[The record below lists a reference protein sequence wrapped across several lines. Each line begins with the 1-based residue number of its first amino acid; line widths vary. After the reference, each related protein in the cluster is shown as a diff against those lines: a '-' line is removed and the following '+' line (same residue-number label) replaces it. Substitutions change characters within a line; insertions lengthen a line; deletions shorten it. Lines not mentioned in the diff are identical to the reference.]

1 MVHVKD
7 VTAVSSDLVMDTC
20 LLAGSIILKNGG
32 ETYRTEETMA
42 LIAQAAGMDDVNS
55 SATPTSII
63 LSFRC
68 KGQDHTRM
76 VRTPKRT
83 TNLNKITLVNDVS
96 RRFVGGGI
104 NLNQA
109 YLTLREIDQKKPL
122 YPKWMQHA
130 AATIASGS
138 FSMLVGGTW
147 LDLAPAAVAGL
158 IVNLSQEYL
167 EQFVRMKFFTE
178 FCAALL
184 GGLFALLCVTLFP
197 QLHISIIIIGAMLPM
212 FPGIAITNSLRDLM
226 AGDLVAGVSRG
237 VEAMLTAVSV
247 AVATAIILWFKG

>member
-1 MVHVKD
+1 M
-7 VTAVSSDLVMDTC
+7 SPDLVMDTC

-42 LIAQAAGMDDVNS
+42 LIAEAAGMDDVNS

-68 KGQDHTRM
+68 SGLDHTRM

-96 RRFVGGGI
+96 RRFVGGKI
-104 NLNQA
+104 NLEQA
-109 YLTLREIDQKKPL
+109 YRLLRQIDQEKPI
-122 YPKWMQHA
+122 YPIWLQHA
-130 AATIASGS
+130 AAATASGS
-138 FSMLVGGTW
+138 FAMLAGGTW
-147 LDLAPAAVAGL
+147 FDLIPSALAGL
-158 IVNLSQEYL
+158 TVNLSLEFL

-178 FCAALL
+178 FSAALL
-184 GGLFALLCVTLFP
+184 GGLFALLAVTIFP
-197 QLHISIIIIGAMLPM
+197 QLHISIIIIGAMLPL
-212 FPGIAITNSLRDLM
+212 FPGIAITNSLRDLL

-247 AVATAIILWFKG
+247 AVATAIILWVG

>member
-1 MVHVKD
+1 M
-7 VTAVSSDLVMDTC
+7 SSDLVMDTC

-42 LIAQAAGMDDVNS
+42 LIAKAAGMDDVNS

-68 KGQDHTRM
+68 SGLDHTRM

-96 RRFVGGGI
+96 RQFVGGKI
-104 NLNQA
+104 NLEQA
-109 YLTLREIDQKKPL
+109 YRRLREIDQKKQI
-122 YPKWMQHA
+122 YPKWLQHLA
-130 AATIASGS
+130 AATASGS
-138 FSMLVGGTW
+138 FSMLAGGDW
-147 LDLAPAAVAGL
+147 FSLVPSAMAGL

-178 FCAALL
+178 FSAALL
-184 GGLFALLCVTLFP
+184 GGLFALLTVTFFP
-197 QLHISIIIIGAMLPM
+197 QLHLSIIIIGAMLPL

-247 AVATAIILWFKG
+247 AVATAIILSFTR

>member
-1 MVHVKD
+1 M
-7 VTAVSSDLVMDTC
+7 SSDLVMDTC

-42 LIAQAAGMDDVNS
+42 LIAKAAGMDDVNS

-68 KGQDHTRM
+68 SGFDHTRM

-96 RRFVGGGI
+96 RQFVGGKI
-104 NLNQA
+104 NLEQA
-109 YLTLREIDQKKPL
+109 YRTLREIDQKKQI
-122 YPKWMQHA
+122 YPKWLQHLA
-130 AATIASGS
+130 AATASGS
-138 FSMLVGGTW
+138 FAMLAGGDW
-147 LDLAPAAVAGL
+147 GSLVPAAMAGL

-178 FCAALL
+178 FSAALL
-184 GGLFALLCVTLFP
+184 GGLFALLTVTVFP
-197 QLHISIIIIGAMLPM
+197 QLHLSIIIIGAMLPL

-247 AVATAIILWFKG
+247 AVATAIILSFTR

>member
-1 MVHVKD
+1 
-7 VTAVSSDLVMDTC
+7 MDTC

-42 LIAQAAGMDDVNS
+42 LIAVAAGMDDVNS

-68 KGQDHTRM
+68 SGLDHTRM

-96 RRFVGGGI
+96 RRFVSGKI
-104 NLNQA
+104 TLEQA
-109 YLTLREIDQKKPL
+109 YRRLREIDQEKPI
-122 YPKWMQHA
+122 YPKWMQHMA
-130 AATIASGS
+130 AAIASGS
-138 FSMLVGGTW
+138 FAMLAGGTW
-147 LDLAPAAVAGL
+147 FDLVPSALAGL
-158 IVNLSQEYL
+158 IVNLSLEYL

-178 FCAALL
+178 FTAALL
-184 GGLFALLCVTLFP
+184 GGLFAWLAVALFP
-197 QLHISIIIIGAMLPM
+197 QLHISIIIIGAMLPL
-212 FPGIAITNSLRDLM
+212 FPGIAITNSLRDLL

-247 AVATAIILWFKG
+247 AVATAIILWLR

>member
-1 MVHVKD
+1 MKG
-7 VTAVSSDLVMDTC
+7 VTVVSSDLVMDTC

-76 VRTPKRT
+76 VRTPRRT

-96 RRFVGGGI
+96 RKFVGGGI
-104 NLNQA
+104 NLEQA

-122 YPKWMQHA
+122 YPRWMQHM

-147 LDLAPAAVAGL
+147 YDLAPAALAGL

-178 FCAALL
+178 FSAALL
-184 GGLFALLCVTLFP
+184 GGLFALLTVTIFP

-212 FPGIAITNSLRDLM
+212 FPGIAITNSLRDLL

-247 AVATAIILWFKG
+247 AVATAIILWFMR

>member
-1 MVHVKD
+1 M
-7 VTAVSSDLVMDTC
+7 SPDLVMDTC

-42 LIAQAAGMDDVNS
+42 LIAEAAGMDDVNS

-68 KGQDHTRM
+68 KGFDHTRM

-96 RRFVGGGI
+96 RRFVGGKI
-104 NLNQA
+104 NLEQA
-109 YLTLREIDQKKPL
+109 YRLLCQIDQEKPI
-122 YPKWMQHA
+122 YPKWMQHMA
-130 AATIASGS
+130 AAIASGS
-138 FSMLVGGTW
+138 FAMLAGGTW
-147 LDLAPAAVAGL
+147 FDLLPSALAGL
-158 IVNLSQEYL
+158 IVNLSLEYW

-178 FCAALL
+178 FSAALL
-184 GGLFALLCVTLFP
+184 GGLFALLAVNVFP
-197 QLHISIIIIGAMLPM
+197 QLHISIIIIGAMLPL
-212 FPGIAITNSLRDLM
+212 FPGIAITNSLRDLL

-247 AVATAIILWFKG
+247 AVATAIILWVG